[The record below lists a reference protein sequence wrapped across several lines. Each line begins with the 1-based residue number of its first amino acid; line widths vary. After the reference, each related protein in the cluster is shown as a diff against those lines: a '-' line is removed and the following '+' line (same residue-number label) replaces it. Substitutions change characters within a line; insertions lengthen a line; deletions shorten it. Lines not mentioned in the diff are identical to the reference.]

1 MLKQRIMSGVLL
13 GVAAT
18 CSATLLPSPAGWFVI
33 LALGIL
39 AQYEFYGMMREMGV
53 PVFRWLG
60 LCGGMAVISTTFW
73 TIGFSDAQMFYG
85 YVAENL
91 VLTAIVLLLFV
102 RQAFQKDS
110 SQPVK
115 TVAITMLGILY
126 GPYLLNYL
134 TRLAFHWHE
143 GTRLMPV
150 GRTGQ
155 LLILYLIAVV
165 KASDM
170 GAYFTGRF
178 LGRHKLIPRLSPNK
192 TWEGLVGGIVLSL
205 VVSLLFWWF
214 SGGALGQVQI
224 RFWDAAILGIILAGS
239 GVIGD
244 LVESMIKRD
253 AAIKDSG
260 HLIPGM
266 GGVLDVL
273 DSLLFGAP
281 ILYAYVVLILHV

>member
-1 MLKQRIMSGVLL
+1 MLRQRIVSGIIL
-13 GVAAT
+13 GVAAVL
-18 CSATLLPSPAGWFVI
+18 SATLLPSPAGWIVI
-33 LALGIL
+33 LMLGLL
-39 AQYEFYGMMREMGV
+39 AQYEFYGMIRSMGI

-60 LCGGMAVISTTFW
+60 LGCGAVVISTTFW
-73 TIGFSDAQMFYG
+73 TIGTTPDQLLQG
-85 YVAENL
+85 YLAENL
-91 VLTAIVLLLFV
+91 ILAGIVIFLFV
-102 RQAFQKDS
+102 WQAFQKDYQ
-110 SQPVK
+110 QPVLA
-115 TVAITMLGILY
+115 VAITLLGVLY

-143 GTRLMPV
+143 GTRLDPV

-165 KASDM
+165 KASDI

-192 TWEGLVGGIVLSL
+192 TWEGLAGGIVFSL
-205 VVSLLFWWF
+205 LVSLVFWWRSEGHLGVVSLRIWDAV
-214 SGGALGQVQI
+214 ALG
-224 RFWDAAILGIILAGS
+224 LLLAVS

-244 LVESMIKRD
+244 LVESMIKRN

-260 HLIPGM
+260 SLIPGM

-281 ILYAYVVLILHV
+281 VLYAYAVLVLRA